1 MQIYGRK
8 GSNDLRYPKGRKD
21 ETTLSSNDS
30 KMKLYKDGGDG
41 YPTENKKLPIATS
54 SLPLIGN
61 SR

>member
-1 MQIYGRK
+1 M
-8 GSNDLRYPKGRKD
+8 RYPKVRKD

-30 KMKLYKDGGDG
+30 KMKLQKDGVDG
-41 YPTENKKLPIATS
+41 YPSETRKLPIATS